1 MLPKAPATFSSDGRF
16 AHCCPPSLIP
26 LTMSICCT
34 CGEYICAGADGSLV
48 EFVEGLHDCPGKLIT
63 WADTMPDGPVPQRM

>member
-16 AHCCPPSLIP
+16 AHCCPPTLIP

-34 CGEYICAGADGSLV
+34 CGEYICAGFDQNLV
-48 EFVEGLHDCPGKLIT
+48 KFVEALHDCPGKLIDWPSIST
-63 WADTMPDGPVPQRM
+63 EPSTPQYL